1 MGVSARFLVQRRLP
15 SARSLLATMFA
26 IAAFLALAL
35 TQLVA
40 AQYPPQGPYLQVRS
54 LGNICVTM
62 LKETRPSV
70 GVKGERTLECYVEQ
84 I

>member
-1 MGVSARFLVQRRLP
+1 
-15 SARSLLATMFA
+15 MFA

-70 GVKGERTLECYVEQ
+70 GVKGETHAGVLCRADL
-84 I
+84 ILAF